1 MPYSEIT
8 LSLALTIDFVGLM
21 PELEIL
27 MPELLLALDVDALRN
42 SVGELCEFAARVSG
56 DANT

>member
-1 MPYSEIT
+1 
-8 LSLALTIDFVGLM
+8 M

-27 MPELLLALDVDALRN
+27 MPELLFALDVDALRN